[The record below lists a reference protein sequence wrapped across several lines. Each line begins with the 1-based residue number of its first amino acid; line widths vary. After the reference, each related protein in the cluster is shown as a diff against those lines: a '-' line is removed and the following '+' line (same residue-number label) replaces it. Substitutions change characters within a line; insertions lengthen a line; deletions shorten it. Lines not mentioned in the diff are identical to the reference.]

1 MSRNNCLSKD
11 RKGGKAKAL
20 PIRIYDTSERVS
32 PGFVRTELPSH
43 KLPKKSLS
51 PLQVWCEVVW
61 CCAGCRS
68 KAVQWPWCSAGK
80 AVICFLAVARMRSGG
95 LELHNSDTG
104 GQLYPDHCTLLL
116 LSPSAVTLPPPPP
129 RPSWAAATHDC
140 ATQAAV
146 LGICCGRVVVK
157 CCCEVLL

>member
-1 MSRNNCLSKD
+1 M
-11 RKGGKAKAL
+11 
-20 PIRIYDTSERVS
+20 
-32 PGFVRTELPSH
+32 
-43 KLPKKSLS
+43 
-51 PLQVWCEVVW
+51 VVW

-116 LSPSAVTLPPPPP
+116 LSPSTPA
-129 RPSWAAATHDC
+129 
-140 ATQAAV
+140 QAQ
-146 LGICCGRVVVK
+146 LGSSHT
-157 CCCEVLL
+157 